1 MSSPLVTNKKLL
13 LPDYSKRRDR
23 LLRGL
28 RSQGAKNLLIT
39 SPYNVSYLTGFTGED
54 SFLWITPKEVVLLS
68 DARYEEQIQSEVKDV
83 ELLIRAPSTT
93 IIDAAANALAVR
105 DQAEIWVEAA
115 STSVAQWERLG
126 SRLPNKALASCSGAV
141 ERLREIKDAYEL
153 NAIQDSIRIAER
165 AFKATTELLE
175 PEMSEKQIADELEF
189 AMRRLGAESA
199 AFKIIVGVGERSA
212 LPHGRPSNKPLRD
225 SSFVLIDWGAK
236 KNGYLSDLTRIVLTD
251 KPPANKPSAKLEKMY
266 RAVLQAQMDA
276 IAAIK
281 PGVLMSQIDA
291 VARKALEKAGLEKRF
306 THGLGHSFGLEIH
319 ESVRLGKGQER
330 PLEAGMVVT
339 VEPGVYIPGFGGV
352 RIEDDV
358 LVTDSGNQVLTSLA
372 KQWDEVLGA

>member
-1 MSSPLVTNKKLL
+1 MTSPLVTNKRL

-251 KPPANKPSAKLEKMY
+251 KPRANKPPAKLEKMY

>member
-1 MSSPLVTNKKLL
+1 MSSPLVTNKKL

-93 IIDAAANALAVR
+93 IVDAAANALAVR

-251 KPPANKPSAKLEKMY
+251 KPPSNKPPAKLEKMY

-281 PGVLMSQIDA
+281 PGVLMSHIDA
-291 VARKALEKAGLEKRF
+291 VARKALEKAGLERRF

>member
-1 MSSPLVTNKKLL
+1 MSSPLVTNKKL

-105 DQAEIWVEAA
+105 EQAEIWVEAA

>member
-1 MSSPLVTNKKLL
+1 MSSPLVTNKKL

-28 RSQGAKNLLIT
+28 RSQGVKNLLIT

-105 DQAEIWVEAA
+105 EQAEIWVEAA

-212 LPHGRPSNKPLRD
+212 LPHGRPSNKPLRG

-251 KPPANKPSAKLEKMY
+251 KPRANKPSAKLEKMY

>member
-251 KPPANKPSAKLEKMY
+251 KPRANKPSAKLEKMY

>member
-1 MSSPLVTNKKLL
+1 MSTQ
-13 LPDYSKRRDR
+13 PDYSKRCDR
-23 LLRGL
+23 LFRQLREQKL
-28 RSQGAKNLLIT
+28 PNLLVT
-39 SPYNVSYLTGFTGED
+39 SHHNVTYLTGFTGED
-54 SFLWITPKEVVLLS
+54 AFLFAQDGAVTILS
-68 DARYEEQIQSEVKDV
+68 DARYEEQLQQECPDLPVFIRNATTSMIEASATWLASNLVSSVCVESQSMT
-83 ELLIRAPSTT
+83 L
-93 IIDAAANALAVR
+93 
-105 DQAEIWVEAA
+105 
-115 STSVAQWERLG
+115 AQWEILKEKTKG
-126 SRLPNKALASCSGAV
+126 ASLSSCSGIV
-141 ERLREIKDAYEL
+141 ERLRERKDAFEIESIER
-153 NAIQDSIRIAER
+153 AISIAER
-165 AFKATTELLE
+165 AFVSVQAMMTEGMTEKAV
-175 PEMSEKQIADELEF
+175 ADELEYSI
-189 AMRRLGAESA
+189 RKLGGSGS
-199 AFKIIVGVGERSA
+199 AFKTIVGVGARAA
-212 LPHGRPSNKPLRD
+212 LPHGRPSYQRMEEAP
-225 SSFVLIDWGAK
+225 FVLIDWGAK

-251 KPPANKPSAKLEKMY
+251 KPPANKPPAKLEKMY

>member
-1 MSSPLVTNKKLL
+1 MSSPLVTNKKL

-372 KQWDEVLGA
+372 KQWDEVLVA

>member
-1 MSSPLVTNKKLL
+1 MSSPLVTNKKL

-126 SRLPNKALASCSGAV
+126 SQLPNKALASCSGAV
-141 ERLREIKDAYEL
+141 EGLREIKDAYEL

-330 PLEAGMVVT
+330 PLEAGMVIT

>member
-1 MSSPLVTNKKLL
+1 MSSPLVTNKKL

-126 SRLPNKALASCSGAV
+126 SRLPNKVLASCSGAV

-251 KPPANKPSAKLEKMY
+251 KPRANKPSAKLEKMY

>member
-1 MSSPLVTNKKLL
+1 MSSPLVTNKKL

-126 SRLPNKALASCSGAV
+126 SRLPNKVLASCSGAV

>member
-1 MSSPLVTNKKLL
+1 MSSPLVTNKKL

-126 SRLPNKALASCSGAV
+126 SQLPNKALASCSGAV

-372 KQWDEVLGA
+372 KQWDEVLVA

>member
-1 MSSPLVTNKKLL
+1 M
-13 LPDYSKRRDR
+13 
-23 LLRGL
+23 
-28 RSQGAKNLLIT
+28 IT

-105 DQAEIWVEAA
+105 EQAEIWVEAA

>member
-1 MSSPLVTNKKLL
+1 MSSPLVTNKKL

>member
-1 MSSPLVTNKKLL
+1 MSSPLVTNKKL

-28 RSQGAKNLLIT
+28 RSQGVKNLLIT

-105 DQAEIWVEAA
+105 EQAEIWVEAA

>member
-1 MSSPLVTNKKLL
+1 MSSPLVTNKKL

-28 RSQGAKNLLIT
+28 RSQGVKNLLIT

-93 IIDAAANALAVR
+93 IVDAAANALAVR

-251 KPPANKPSAKLEKMY
+251 KPRANKPSAKLEKMY

>member
-1 MSSPLVTNKKLL
+1 MSSPLVTNKKL

-105 DQAEIWVEAA
+105 DHAEIWVEAA

-251 KPPANKPSAKLEKMY
+251 KPPVNKPPAKLEKMY

>member
-1 MSSPLVTNKKLL
+1 MSSPLVTNKKL

-28 RSQGAKNLLIT
+28 RSQGVKNLLIT

>member
-1 MSSPLVTNKKLL
+1 MSSPLVTNKKL

-126 SRLPNKALASCSGAV
+126 SQLPNKALASCSGAV

-212 LPHGRPSNKPLRD
+212 VPHGRPSNKPLRD

>member
-1 MSSPLVTNKKLL
+1 MSSPLVTNKKL

-28 RSQGAKNLLIT
+28 RSQGVKNLLIT

-83 ELLIRAPSTT
+83 ELLIRTPSTT

>member
-1 MSSPLVTNKKLL
+1 MSSPLVTNKKL

-28 RSQGAKNLLIT
+28 RSQGVKNLLIT

-251 KPPANKPSAKLEKMY
+251 KPRANKPSAKLEKMY

>member
-13 LPDYSKRRDR
+13 PDDSKRRDR

-93 IIDAAANALAVR
+93 IVDAAANALAVR

-372 KQWDEVLGA
+372 KQWDEVLVA

>member
-1 MSSPLVTNKKLL
+1 MSSPLVTNKKL

-251 KPPANKPSAKLEKMY
+251 KPRANKPSAKLEKMY

>member
-372 KQWDEVLGA
+372 KQWDEVLVA

>member
-1 MSSPLVTNKKLL
+1 MSSPLVTNKKL

-28 RSQGAKNLLIT
+28 RSQGVKNLLIT
-39 SPYNVSYLTGFTGED
+39 SPYNDSYLTGFTGED

-251 KPPANKPSAKLEKMY
+251 KPRANKPSAKLEKMY

>member
-1 MSSPLVTNKKLL
+1 MSSPLVTNKKL

-28 RSQGAKNLLIT
+28 RSQGVKNLLIT

-105 DQAEIWVEAA
+105 DHAEIWVEAA

-126 SRLPNKALASCSGAV
+126 SRLPNKALASGSGAV

>member
-266 RAVLQAQMDA
+266 RAVLQAQMNA

>member
-1 MSSPLVTNKKLL
+1 MSSPLVTNKKL

-28 RSQGAKNLLIT
+28 RSQGVKNLLIT

-83 ELLIRAPSTT
+83 ELLIRTPSTT

-291 VARKALEKAGLEKRF
+291 VARKALAKAGLEKRF

>member
-1 MSSPLVTNKKLL
+1 MSSPLVTNKKL

-330 PLEAGMVVT
+330 PLEAGMVIT

>member
-1 MSSPLVTNKKLL
+1 MSSPLVTNKKL

-83 ELLIRAPSTT
+83 ELLIRTPSTT

>member
-1 MSSPLVTNKKLL
+1 MSSPLVTNKKL

-93 IIDAAANALAVR
+93 IVDAAANALAVR

>member
-1 MSSPLVTNKKLL
+1 MSSPLVTNKKL

-93 IIDAAANALAVR
+93 IVDAAANALAVR

-372 KQWDEVLGA
+372 KQWDEVLVA

>member
-1 MSSPLVTNKKLL
+1 MSSPLVTNKKL

-28 RSQGAKNLLIT
+28 RSQGVKNLLIT

-83 ELLIRAPSTT
+83 ELLIRTPSTT
-93 IIDAAANALAVR
+93 IIDEAANALAVR

>member
-1 MSSPLVTNKKLL
+1 MSSPLVTNKKL

-105 DQAEIWVEAA
+105 DHAEIWVEAA

>member
-1 MSSPLVTNKKLL
+1 MSSPLVTNKKL

-28 RSQGAKNLLIT
+28 RSQGVKNLLIT

-83 ELLIRAPSTT
+83 ELLIRTPSTT

-251 KPPANKPSAKLEKMY
+251 KPPANKPSANLEKMY
-266 RAVLQAQMDA
+266 RAVLQAHMDA